1 MLKRFLSFG
10 EQKIQKLKNAETIVQ
25 NTSRHEARAITNQD
39 RIPRPPKIDCV
50 EGTVE
55 YEISNCTKCP
65 PHTCFCEDHCSWE
78 VCRLDRPPYRCL
90 PRINTA
96 WVWDSEKLFWTA
108 QETGTS

>member
-1 MLKRFLSFG
+1 MN
-10 EQKIQKLKNAETIVQ
+10 QYTIVNVGAYKQ
-25 NTSRHEARAITNQD
+25 
-39 RIPRPPKIDCV
+39 PLMRPSSGCPK
-50 EGTVE
+50 GTVE
-55 YEISNCTKCP
+55 GIT
-65 PHTCFCEDHCSWE
+65 TCFCEDHCSWE